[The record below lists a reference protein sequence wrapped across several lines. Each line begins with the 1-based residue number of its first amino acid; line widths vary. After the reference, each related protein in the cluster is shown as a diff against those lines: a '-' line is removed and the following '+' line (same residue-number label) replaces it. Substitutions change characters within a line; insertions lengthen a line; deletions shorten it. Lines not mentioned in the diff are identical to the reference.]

1 MTKPA
6 RLKLEP
12 PVMPLPAD
20 LAKHR
25 DAIEAALRVEVL
37 AGTWPADQSYAD
49 ALQPRAIGEV
59 LVKAAHSELRDAAIA
74 YLYREKMRRN
84 GRIRL
89 ATASKAGARL
99 EYLAGI
105 DLIIEVNWTAWS
117 TLSPLQR
124 IALIDHELYHFDRNP
139 ESGFYE
145 LRHHDVEEFGIIV
158 RRYGLWQ
165 DDLRAFAAD
174 VRSVQ
179 RDLFAA
185 SEPAPA
191 AAAGGGE

>member
-12 PVMPLPAD
+12 PAMPLPAD
-20 LAKHR
+20 LAGHR
-25 DAIEAALRVEVL
+25 EEIEKALGTAVL
-37 AGTWPADQSYAD
+37 AGTWPADQTYAEAD
-49 ALQPRAIGEV
+49 QPRAIGQV
-59 LVKAAHSELRDAAIA
+59 LVAAVHKELRDATIA
-74 YLYREKMRRN
+74 YLYREKMRRS

-99 EYLAGI
+99 EFLAEV

-124 IALIDHELYHFDRNP
+124 IALVDHELCHFDQNP
-139 ESGFYE
+139 DTGFYE

-158 RRYGLWQ
+158 RRYGLWTE
-165 DDLRAFAAD
+165 DLRGFGQD
-174 VRSVQ
+174 VRSAQ
-179 RDLFAA
+179 RELF
-185 SEPAPA
+185 PAQPA
-191 AAAGGGE
+191 GTTAAGGE